1 MKHLLSFLKR
11 LLSFFDATNIA
22 AFLLFFCVCGI
33 LFALFMQHI
42 VGVQPCPLCIIQR
55 VELILVGFFAAFA
68 LVFSRF
74 RRMLQV
80 GLSLSALFSVL
91 GFLTAGWQVY
101 IQANPPEFAECG
113 PGIGYIFANF
123 PISEAIPV
131 IFSPYSDCAI
141 ASYIIPNL
149 LTIPQSSLLAFIFT
163 FFVAC
168 YGIYRSI
175 KPYNEA
181 TPA

>member
-1 MKHLLSFLKR
+1 MKRFLSCF
-11 LLSFFDATNIA
+11 LSFFNATNVA

-42 VGVQPCPLCIIQR
+42 IGHQPCPLCVVQR
-55 VELILVGFFAAFA
+55 MEMILDGFFAAFA

-74 RRMLQV
+74 RKVLQV
-80 GLSLSALFSVL
+80 GLGLSALFSIL
-91 GFLTAGWQVY
+91 GFLTASWQVY
-101 IQANPPEFAECG
+101 IQANPPEFVECA
-113 PGIGYIFANF
+113 PGIDFILATF

-141 ASYIIPNL
+141 PSYVIPGI
-149 LTIPQSSLLAFIFT
+149 LTIPQASLLAFIFA

-168 YGIYRSI
+168 YGIYRSV
-175 KPYNEA
+175 KPYDK
-181 TPA
+181 TISV